1 MSAAGPLTAMVKTTE
16 IGILRRLHGMLEF
29 DPIDSRE
36 RFGDMMKAAFDHCKL
51 DARALSDD
59 LGYTFS
65 AVYRWIE
72 GRTAPHPSLWPT
84 VVAWVMRA
92 LEARIAAAEEAESVC
107 A

>member
-1 MSAAGPLTAMVKTTE
+1 MSGAQPFTAMVVTSE
-16 IGILRRLHGMLEF
+16 LGVLRRLHGMLEF

-36 RFGDMMKAAFDHCKL
+36 RFGDLMKAAFNHCDL

-59 LGYTFS
+59 LGYSFS

-72 GRTAPHPSLWPT
+72 GRTAPHQSLWPT
-84 VVAWVMRA
+84 IVAWIMRA
-92 LEARIAAAEEAESVC
+92 LEARITAAEQQESLC